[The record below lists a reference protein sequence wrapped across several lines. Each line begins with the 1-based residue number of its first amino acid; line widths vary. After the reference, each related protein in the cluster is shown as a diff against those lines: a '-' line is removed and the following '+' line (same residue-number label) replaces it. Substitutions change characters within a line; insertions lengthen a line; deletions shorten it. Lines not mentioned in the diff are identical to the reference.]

1 MDLDTLMSTWEA
13 ALAQPVAT
21 RTATLVAVL
30 REGADDPLALDVGTR
45 EHDALRLAARVA
57 GAALDA
63 ETICAQCGERMEI
76 CVPLAALQFVPTGI
90 AEVRDGAWQIGLRV
104 PDTRDVL
111 AALDFPAGEASEAAL
126 FSRCV
131 TSARYNGE
139 ARTATDLP
147 AALRA
152 QCEARLDALAP
163 LANLT
168 LDLVCPAC
176 GAADAV
182 PLDAG
187 AFVFERMRHWV
198 EDQLD
203 DIARLCRAYGWREA
217 DVLAMS
223 AWRRSFYLARA
234 EGT

>member
-1 MDLDTLMSTWEA
+1 MDLDTLISTWEA
-13 ALAQPVAT
+13 ALAQPAAT

-30 REGADDPLALDVGTR
+30 REGAGDPLALDVGTR
-45 EHDALRLAARVA
+45 EHDALRLAACIV
-57 GAALDA
+57 GDALDA
-63 ETICAQCGERMEI
+63 QTACVHCGERMEI
-76 CVPLAALQFVPTGI
+76 RVPLAALERVPVDT
-90 AEVRDGAWQIGLRV
+90 AEVRDGVWQVGLRV
-104 PDTRDVL
+104 PDTHDVL

-131 TSARYNGE
+131 RSAQCNSE
-139 ARTATDLP
+139 ARTANDLP

-168 LDLVCPAC
+168 LDLVCPTC
-176 GAADAV
+176 GAEDAV

-203 DIARLCRAYGWREA
+203 DVARLCRAYGWREA

-223 AWRRSFYLARA
+223 AWRRRFYLARA
-234 EGT
+234 EAI

>member
-1 MDLDTLMSTWEA
+1 MDLDTLMSTWES
-13 ALAQPVAT
+13 ALAQPAAT

-30 REGADDPLALDVGTR
+30 RDGSDDPLALDVGTR
-45 EHDALRLAARVA
+45 EHDALRLVARIA
-57 GAALDA
+57 GEVLDG
-63 ETICAQCGERMEI
+63 ETTCTQCGERMEI
-76 CVPLAALQFVPTGI
+76 NVPLAALQLAPADI
-90 AEVRDGAWQIGLRV
+90 AEVRDGAWHVGLRV

-111 AALDFPAGEASEAAL
+111 AALDFPTGEASEAAL
-126 FSRCV
+126 FARCV
-131 TSARYNGE
+131 TSAHCNGE
-139 ARTATDLP
+139 ARTARDLP
-147 AALRA
+147 AAVRA

-163 LANLT
+163 HANLT

-176 GAADAV
+176 GAADLV
-182 PLDAG
+182 PFDAG

-217 DVLAMS
+217 DVLAMG
-223 AWRRSFYLARA
+223 AWRRHFYLARA